1 MQEIKRKFSHQ
12 KTWQKCP
19 KCSSCACFT
28 EKFYNPHFSSS
39 SIKWEECGRV
49 GEIEEKEEVKQIKEQ
64 GKQVKMIRKGGE
76 RLKKEYDRVIKENDE
91 LKGELERIID
101 WVTELYTGLEKVGG
115 VMQRSLRWYF
125 DFIEVFKSLQN
136 VALYEDE
143 ISVIRLKF
151 DEITSKSPSML
162 EFDYEELQ
170 SIIASTNDLLTT
182 IPSKIEPIKPHLESL
197 KINVPDL
204 NSPQIFSQTS
214 SDLDALLFS
223 SNTFQNTSSNKS
235 LHINQLTSE
244 ISKLA
249 STQSAQTTLIT
260 SLKSQIVSLKSQL
273 NTQKS
278 DFEKKINSLAS
289 EYAQQLEKHKS
300 RNSFIS
306 SEFWYGGERRGDKKG
321 GREFICDATVKGC
334 RRGNYW
340 KAEAS
345 I

>member
-1 MQEIKRKFSHQ
+1 
-12 KTWQKCP
+12 
-19 KCSSCACFT
+19 
-28 EKFYNPHFSSS
+28 
-39 SIKWEECGRV
+39 
-49 GEIEEKEEVKQIKEQ
+49 
-64 GKQVKMIRKGGE
+64 
-76 RLKKEYDRVIKENDE
+76 
-91 LKGELERIID
+91 
-101 WVTELYTGLEKVGG
+101 
-115 VMQRSLRWYF
+115 
-125 DFIEVFKSLQN
+125 
-136 VALYEDE
+136 
-143 ISVIRLKF
+143 VIRLKF

-197 KINVPDL
+197 KINIPDL

-235 LHINQLTSE
+235 IRISQLTSE

-278 DFEKKINSLAS
+278 DFKKKINSLAS

-300 RNSFIS
+300 RNNFIS
-306 SEFWYGGERRGDKKG
+306 SEF
-321 GREFICDATVKGC
+321 
-334 RRGNYW
+334 
-340 KAEAS
+340 
-345 I
+345 